1 MKEATGELNMTVVTI
16 IAIGAIIAF
25 FWVMYPIIKNSIT
38 DQWNVVSEDNVANHQ
53 DQIKR
58 IGLTKISKNNKVGA
72 EL

>member
-53 DQIKR
+53 DQIKQ